1 MFNMIDI
8 GKGEFLGKEI
18 GFTAR
23 QILIQIP
30 TISVI
35 IKNFLNLSELFHK
48 INLFFT
54 AVDKTLRMTSSKFLY
69 VYNKSTI
76 DN

>member
-23 QILIQIP
+23 QILDSNSNYLCDHQ
-30 TISVI
+30 
-35 IKNFLNLSELFHK
+35 
-48 INLFFT
+48 
-54 AVDKTLRMTSSKFLY
+54 KF
-69 VYNKSTI
+69 S
-76 DN
+76 

>member
-18 GFTAR
+18 GFTVR

-35 IKNFLNLSELFHK
+35 IKNFLNLSELFFIQK
-48 INLFFT
+48 KKMI
-54 AVDKTLRMTSSKFLY
+54 
-69 VYNKSTI
+69 
-76 DN
+76 

>member
-35 IKNFLNLSELFHK
+35 IKNFLNLSELFF
-48 INLFFT
+48 IQ
-54 AVDKTLRMTSSKFLY
+54 KTKM
-69 VYNKSTI
+69 I
-76 DN
+76 